1 MEPVSLKNNNP
12 ATAKLER
19 FFVASLRESIAIPK
33 SMSRLLPARASNR
46 VRFRGFQKSFPEG
59 FSLLEIVVAVGI
71 AALVI
76 FSLGKVN
83 ETALR
88 LSSESADR
96 VEASLLLNEGVE
108 AMKFLRDKSWSQNIA
123 PLSTSETYYLTFATT
138 TYAIGS
144 AAPDLIDG
152 IFARTINI
160 SGVTRD
166 AQDTIAPTG
175 VNDSS
180 TRKVTVTVSWQ
191 NRDSYSEKVEIY
203 LSDIYQN

>member
-1 MEPVSLKNNNP
+1 MEPALPSASKYLK
-12 ATAKLER
+12 
-19 FFVASLRESIAIPK
+19 
-33 SMSRLLPARASNR
+33 
-46 VRFRGFQKSFPEG
+46 EG
-59 FSLLEIVVAVGI
+59 FSLMEIVVAVGI

-96 VEASLLLNEGVE
+96 IEASLLLNEGVE
-108 AMKFLRDKSWSQNIA
+108 AMKFLRNKSWSQNIA
-123 PLSTSETYYLTFATT
+123 PLSTSATYYLTFATT
-138 TYAIGS
+138 TYA
-144 AAPDLIDG
+144 ATTTAPALIDG
-152 IFARTINI
+152 AFSREVTI
-160 SGVTRD
+160 SAVTRD
-166 AQDTIAPTG
+166 AQDTIASGG

-191 NRDSYSEKVEIY
+191 NHDSYSEKIDMY